1 MITTESYKLTGSEYF
16 KIIIKMWLGKTWWAI
31 ALIFLLLFALL
42 PYDMDIVYVI
52 LMVIFLIIPSAVFY
66 LWFVYALRPMT
77 RLILLD
83 KQVRIDTDGFTCL
96 FENAPS
102 RFIPWESVIR
112 LRTTSRYM
120 LIYTGKQ
127 DFFYVPYSAFR
138 SPEDKKWFFSRVLPH
153 ITR

>member
-1 MITTESYKLTGSEYF
+1 
-16 KIIIKMWLGKTWWAI
+16 MWLGKTWWAI

-112 LRTTSRYM
+112 LRINFALYAHLYRK
-120 LIYTGKQ
+120 TG
-127 DFFYVPYSAFR
+127 FFLCTLFR
-138 SPEDKKWFFSRVLPH
+138 FSFTGR
-153 ITR
+153 